1 MFGKSSSLSVV
12 SASNAELIA
21 EKNFRIREYH
31 YDDIKRSSGF
41 FAQLRSFHRHFTVE
55 IYNPRFVKFKSDVSQ
70 DIKNI
75 TKSKLQ
81 FLLGVYFGSDHDA
94 KMSAF
99 INVFH
104 YNKDCS
110 WRHISIDDFSMI
122 FDELIKNIDNFSA
135 SRDYHISFLN
145 NILYYNYEN
154 SENSE
159 NTNSEALIR
168 KALVSDVVKFI
179 FRESLPDFS
188 WHGEFVENYNS
199 DKIRE
204 LDMIALAN
212 CALILL
218 KMGDDIESIR
228 LMALAVSKGN
238 SINFKFEQANHLK
251 FLYLLYLN
259 RSGLKQICEYI
270 IRTDNFIVVPFDTK
284 STDLEVFE
292 VS

>member
-1 MFGKSSSLSVV
+1 MFAKSSSLSVV

-21 EKNFRIREYH
+21 KKNFRIREYH
-31 YDDIKRSSGF
+31 YDDIKRRSGF
-41 FAQLRSFHRHFTVE
+41 FAELRSCHRHFTVE
-55 IYNPRFVKFKSDVSQ
+55 IYNPRFAKFKSDVSQ
-70 DIKNI
+70 DIENI

-81 FLLGVYFGSDHDA
+81 FLLGVYFGSDHDE

-104 YNKDCS
+104 YNRDCN
-110 WRHISIDDFSMI
+110 WRHISINDFSMI
-122 FDELIKNIDNFSA
+122 FDEMIKNVDNFSA

-154 SENSE
+154 FE
-159 NTNSEALIR
+159 NTNSEALFR

-179 FRESLPDFS
+179 FQERLPDFS
-188 WHGEFVENYNS
+188 LSGEIVANSDS
-199 DKIRE
+199 DKIKE

-228 LMALAVSKGN
+228 LMALAVSKGK
-238 SINFKFEQANHLK
+238 SLNFKFEQANHLK
-251 FLYLLYLN
+251 FLYLLYLD

-270 IRTDNFIVVPFDTK
+270 IRTDDFVVVPFDTE
-284 STDLEVFE
+284 STDLEVCE